1 MGRLIV
7 QTRKGGISGFKLL
20 VAFFLLVL
28 VITYDGSFFNLK
40 RKVSFAVFG
49 APDVLLITVDTL
61 RADHLGAY
69 GYGYAETPT
78 IDDFALNGT
87 TFHQAYV
94 TTPRTTPG
102 LASLHSG
109 LWPHHHGSREVWDS
123 LNEVPMMAALLRQA
137 GYFTIGVTGNG
148 SAAESQRFDAGFD
161 LFGNAGFSDSDKVH
175 EKIFPMLK
183 EIPKDKPTFIWI
195 HYYEPHFAYKVA
207 NNWKGKKKGAPCR
220 QTFNRHG
227 HSRGLYFSNFGGHAE
242 SVLEQCKMMYD
253 GDIAQADQAIATFLG
268 AYRKARGTHDSIV
281 IFTADHGENF
291 GEEDLFFEHGPN
303 VHNASARIPLI
314 VSGPHIKNNTDRTPI
329 SLEDV
334 LPTLLDYLFISQ
346 DDFTFDGQSQLCRL
360 TTHHT
365 GECDAAK
372 KYVFFESAS
381 SLALKNFT
389 TVHSGKAGFTYCL
402 NDSRFSLCQERTSIP
417 RLYDHLA
424 DPHLKVDLS
433 TEHREVY
440 ERLLSYRKLWRPE
453 EIRQRA
459 ILGGGYK
466 LTRDPL
472 ISGGYDERV
481 YRIDN
486 DPYNSENVIDS
497 VPKGILGDLQHR
509 LDKWS
514 ENLPD
519 PAPRSKR
526 DPAVLEALKALGYIE

>member
-1 MGRLIV
+1 MDRFIV
-7 QTRKGGISGFKLL
+7 QTRKGRISSLKFLIIVIFLALL
-20 VAFFLLVL
+20 
-28 VITYDGSFFNLK
+28 ITYAGSFFDLK
-40 RKVSFAVFG
+40 RKMSFAVFG
-49 APDVLLITVDTL
+49 APDVLLITIDTL

-69 GYGYAETPT
+69 GHGYAETPT

-123 LNEVPMMAALLRQA
+123 LNEVPTMAALLRQA

-148 SAAESQRFDAGFD
+148 AAAEHQRFDTGFD
-161 LFGNAGFSDSDKVH
+161 LFGNAGFNDSDKVH

-183 EIPKDKPTFIWI
+183 NIPENKPTFIWI
-195 HYYEPHFAYKVA
+195 HYYEPHFAYDATK
-207 NNWKGKKKGAPCR
+207 NWKGRKEGAPCR
-220 QTFNRHG
+220 EMFNRHG
-227 HSRGLYFSNFGGHAE
+227 HSRGLYFSNFEGHAE
-242 SVLEQCKMMYD
+242 SVVEQCKMMYD
-253 GDIAQADQAIATFLG
+253 GDIARADQAIAIFLG
-268 AYRKARGTHDSIV
+268 AYRKARGTRDNIV
-281 IFTADHGENF
+281 IFTADHAENF
-291 GEEDLFFEHGPN
+291 GEEGLFFEHGPN
-303 VHNASARIPLI
+303 AHNASARIPLI
-314 VSGPHIKNNTDRTPI
+314 VSGPHIKNNTDRAPI

-346 DDFTFDGQSQLCRL
+346 DDFAFDGQSQLCRL

-365 GECDAAK
+365 AECDATR
-372 KYVFFESAS
+372 KYIFLESAS

-389 TVHSGKAGFTYCL
+389 TVHSGKAGGTYCL
-402 NDSRFSLCQERTSIP
+402 NDSRFSLCQEKASIP

-433 TEHREVY
+433 TEHHEVY

-459 ILGGGYK
+459 ILDGIYK

-472 ISGGYDERV
+472 ISGGYEERV

-486 DPYNSENVIDS
+486 DPYDSENVIDS
-497 VPKGILGDLQHR
+497 VPEDILADLQHR
-509 LDKWS
+509 LDNWS

-519 PAPRSKR
+519 PSPRSER
-526 DPAVLEALKALGYIE
+526 DPAVLEQLKALGYVE